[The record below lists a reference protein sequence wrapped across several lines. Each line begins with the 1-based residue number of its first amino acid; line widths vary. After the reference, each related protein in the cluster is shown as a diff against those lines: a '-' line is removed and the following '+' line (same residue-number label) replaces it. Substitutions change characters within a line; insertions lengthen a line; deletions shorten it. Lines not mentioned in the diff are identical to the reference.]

1 MVAAGEGGA
10 QNSAPDRPRA
20 RPAPCARFPQPTMMN
35 ATTNLLMPV
44 LAPLVTVAQ
53 TGATKGSPTGYFISI
68 GVLLATLVAGT
79 VLLLW
84 VRRRSM
90 SSMADQDHAPGFMD
104 SLRAMH
110 RDGKLSDAEF
120 AAAKAKLSGR
130 LRASMDR
137 PRTKA
142 KG

>member
-1 MVAAGEGGA
+1 M
-10 QNSAPDRPRA
+10 
-20 RPAPCARFPQPTMMN
+20 MMN
-35 ATTNLLMPV
+35 ATTNLLMPMLAPAV

-90 SSMADQDHAPGFMD
+90 SSMAEQDHTPGFMD

-110 RDGKLSDAEF
+110 RDGKLSDEEF

-137 PRTKA
+137 PRARA
-142 KG
+142 KGQA

>member
-1 MVAAGEGGA
+1 
-10 QNSAPDRPRA
+10 
-20 RPAPCARFPQPTMMN
+20 MMN

-44 LAPLVTVAQ
+44 LAPPVLAALVAMPQAAV
-53 TGATKGSPTGYFISI
+53 TKGSPTGYFISI

-104 SLRAMH
+104 SLRTMH